1 MTSAHVWLLAR
12 KGDEVGLEKVTM
24 DLDAQVVTVIID
36 VTTNAD
42 GTAQLRDDV
51 PEDGVGS
58 KEVDFRAK
66 AVSLSDS
73 LCALLMR
80 ALTSRKVLHLL
91 LHGCNSIKMWSK
103 VESKCR
109 SALLR
114 VRTWKRI
121 RQKCMAA

>member
-1 MTSAHVWLLAR
+1 MVPPSCVMMCQKTVW
-12 KGDEVGLEKVTM
+12 
-24 DLDAQVVTVIID
+24 DL
-36 VTTNAD
+36 
-42 GTAQLRDDV
+42 R
-51 PEDGVGS
+51 

-103 VESKCR
+103 VE
-109 SALLR
+109 
-114 VRTWKRI
+114 VEMQKRI
-121 RQKCMAA
+121 AACSDVEADQAEVYGCMTTAAFLQVVYPC